1 MAKGLAAIATPASEI
16 GVMLVEG
23 HTVVREGLTM
33 LVDAQ
38 TDLRVVADAG
48 SLGGALALDVQ
59 PDVLVASLDL
69 PDGRGEDVVASLRQR
84 FSGASVFV
92 LSVVEHPAFVQ
103 QVLTAGASGYLLK
116 TGTSHE
122 LFEGIRAVAD
132 GGTFLQPSLGVKL
145 ARWRDAGAGVD
156 APGGGVLSPR
166 EVRVLGL
173 IAIGHTNADV
183 AQLLG
188 VSLRTV
194 ETHRAR
200 LLQKLGHPTRATL
213 VRYAYELGLV
223 GSGPPQ

>member
-1 MAKGLAAIATPASEI
+1 VAM
-16 GVMLVEG
+16 VES
-23 HTVVREGLTM
+23 HTVVREGLSM
-33 LVDAQ
+33 LVGAQ
-38 TDLRVVADAG
+38 SDLQVVGEAG
-48 SLGGALALDVQ
+48 SLGRALSLDAR

-69 PDGRGEDVVASLRQR
+69 PDARGEDVVASLRQR
-84 FSGASVFV
+84 YAEAGVFV
-92 LSVVEHPAFVQ
+92 LSLVEHPAFVQ
-103 QVLTAGASGYLLK
+103 QVLAAGAAGYLLK
-116 TGTSHE
+116 TGTSNE

-145 ARWRDAGAGVD
+145 ARWRDAAAGID
-156 APGGGVLSPR
+156 TPGGGVLSPR

-173 IAIGHTNADV
+173 IAIGHTNAEV

-200 LLQKLGHPTRATL
+200 LLQKLGHPNRAIL

-223 GSGPPQ
+223 APGPAQ